1 MEIELEIGTRF
12 RISSGKQLQVEEKDQ
27 LNFDTDPC
35 NGCFFNTSP
44 FEYYN
49 PSYCRYLECSST
61 HRSDDKD
68 VIFTEIEESKQ
79 ND

>member
-12 RISSGKQLQVEEKDQ
+12 RISDGAQLEVTEKYQSD
-27 LNFDTDPC
+27 FDTDQCHGCYFNELTFDYC
-35 NGCFFNTSP
+35 NHSP
-44 FEYYN
+44 
-49 PSYCRYLECSST
+49 CRYMQCSST

-68 VIFTEIEESKQ
+68 VIYTKVEEIKQ